1 MLVQWDPENGEDKQE
16 WTFDPGDVLRK
27 DAKLIQTHSNMTWDQ
42 WRSALLLG
50 DVEARTVL
58 LWYMMKLV
66 HPSLKFTDVPDFK
79 VRQLK
84 VEMGVIEI
92 TELIERVRKAKL
104 SPDQREAFESQI
116 EIDLRDAMK
125 REGIDGDASIVDGQI
140 AIEGG
145 ELPKG

>member
-27 DAKLIQTHSNMTWDQ
+27 DAKLIQQHANMTWDQ

-50 DVEARTVL
+50 DVDARTVL

-66 HPSLKFTDVPDFK
+66 HPTLKFADIPDFR

-84 VEMGVIEI
+84 VEMGVLEI
-92 TELIERVRKAKL
+92 TELIERVKKAKL
-104 SPDQREAFESQI
+104 SPDQRDAFDTQI

-125 REGIDGDASIVDGQI
+125 REGIDGDVAIVDGAV

-145 ELPKG
+145 ELPKE